1 VLFFL
6 KLGVFKIDT
15 SRLRERGELDG
26 TAIEVNFGDIIKNP
40 EI

>member
-1 VLFFL
+1 V
-6 KLGVFKIDT
+6 KLGVFQIDS

-26 TAIEVNFGDIIKNP
+26 TAIEVNLSDIIKNP